1 VKHTPSSPAQS
12 ATSLPQAPTDDA
24 GSRFAKYAITM
35 AIRMA
40 CFIAMV
46 LITPYGWYTWVLG
59 AGAIFLPY
67 IAVIIANVGA
77 DVRRTGVV
85 SPERAIEAPP
95 APVAAEPLRDA
106 PTVIRITETPRLP
119 AGDDEAR

>member
-1 VKHTPSSPAQS
+1 VKHSSSSPAQS

-35 AIRMA
+35 AVRMA

-85 SPERAIEAPP
+85 SPERAIEAPSAP
-95 APVAAEPLRDA
+95 AASAPVRDA
-106 PTVIRITETPRLP
+106 PTVIRIAETPRLP